1 MTFARAFEDYKSPAD
16 MEARERRLERIEREL
31 NCAPR
36 VRPWFYW
43 TLVAVLWLSAIAMV
57 IR

>member
-1 MTFARAFEDYKSPAD
+1 MTFAKFTDYRSPLD
-16 MEARERRLERIEREL
+16 VQNRERRLERIAREL